1 MTSRAQVPTSFPGSA
16 DDGGRRRLSRRAA
29 LAAGLAVA
37 VGVTGRARPA
47 RAAEITV
54 GDLVLAIP
62 AGVVP
67 ADPGDPLG
75 RSWQWRG
82 RTDDSQ
88 ISPRGVV
95 LARADLETAEPLEVI
110 GLLLASTAAGLLP
123 DVRLA
128 SRRSRLVDGG
138 QQTRFALSYALD
150 RTRRYGGEL
159 VIAARPEGTSGLVVV
174 LGDATVPTSFVTD
187 VLDSVRWRS

>member
-1 MTSRAQVPTSFPGSA
+1 VPTRGTSTGR
-16 DDGGRRRLSRRAA
+16 DGGPRILGRRAV
-29 LAAGLAVA
+29 LAAGVAVA
-37 VGVTGRARPA
+37 AGLTIRSRPA
-47 RAAEITV
+47 QAGELTV
-54 GDLVLAIP
+54 GDLVYGVP

-67 ADPGDPLG
+67 ADPGDLLG

-95 LARADLETAEPLEVI
+95 LVRADLETAEPVEVL

-123 DVRLA
+123 DVRLVR
-128 SRRSRLVDGG
+128 RRSRVVQGG

-159 VIAARPEGTSGLVVV
+159 VVAARPDATSGLVVV
-174 LGDATVPTSFVTD
+174 LGDGTVPTSFFAD
-187 VLDSVRWRS
+187 VLDPGRWRS

>member
-1 MTSRAQVPTSFPGSA
+1 MIIPPQVPTPPDPRA
-16 DDGGRRRLSRRAA
+16 PTPRVLTRRAA
-29 LAAGLAVA
+29 LIAGVAVA
-37 VGVTGRARPA
+37 LGSTLPPRPA
-47 RAAEITV
+47 QADEITV
-54 GDLVLAIP
+54 GDLVFEVP
-62 AGVVP
+62 TGVVP

-75 RSWQWRG
+75 RNWQWRG

-95 LARADLETAEPLEVI
+95 LARSDLATAEPVEVL

-123 DVRLA
+123 DVQLA
-128 SRRSRLVDGG
+128 SRRGRVVQGS
-138 QQTRFALSYALD
+138 QQTRFAVAYALD

-159 VIAARPEGTSGLVVV
+159 VIAARPDGTSGLVVV
-174 LGDATVPTSFVTD
+174 LGDGTVPTSFFAD

>member
-1 MTSRAQVPTSFPGSA
+1 MIITSQASIPQDPQKPAPRVLT
-16 DDGGRRRLSRRAA
+16 RRAA
-29 LAAGLAVA
+29 LAAGVAVA
-37 VGVTGRARPA
+37 VGSALRARPA
-47 RAAEITV
+47 QAGQITV
-54 GDLVLAIP
+54 GDLVLEVP

-67 ADPGDPLG
+67 ADAGDPLG
-75 RSWQWRG
+75 RNWQWRG

-95 LARADLETAEPLEVI
+95 LARADLTTSEPVEVL

-123 DVRLA
+123 DVKLA
-128 SRRSRLVDGG
+128 SRRSRVVQGS

-159 VIAARPEGTSGLVVV
+159 VIAERPDATSGLVVV
-174 LGDATVPTSFVTD
+174 LGDGTVATSFFAD
-187 VLDSVRWRS
+187 VLDSVRWR